1 MAEQPRKQ
9 SLTTEIETAR
19 AHLAACVSVLRKDL
33 DVGTRVK
40 ARVARNPVAWFSG
53 AAIVG
58 LLLSMIP
65 GSRRKVVVR
74 ESAGW
79 NHQAEK
85 AGKAA
90 LLLTALKFGLNFAKP
105 AIVTWVKKK
114 VLDREG
120 AKKVSR

>member
-40 ARVARNPVAWFSG
+40 ARVARNPVAWLSG

-90 LLLTALKFGLNFAKP
+90 FLLTALKFGLNFAKP

-114 VLDREG
+114 ILDREG

>member
-1 MAEQPRKQ
+1 MAQQPLKQ

-33 DVGTRVK
+33 DVGSRVK

-58 LLLSMIP
+58 LLLSRVP
-65 GSRRKVVVR
+65 ASRRKVIVK

-90 LLLTALKFGLNFAKP
+90 FMLTVLKFGLNFAKP
-105 AIVTWVKKK
+105 AIVSWVKKK
-114 VLDREG
+114 LLDRDV
-120 AKKVSR
+120 AKKSSS